1 MADLAII
8 IVNWRVRPLLEK
20 CLNSI
25 LANSDG
31 LKLQILVVDNDSR
44 DGTPEMVM
52 VEYPQVTM
60 ISLARNIGF
69 ARANNLAMKQA
80 KARYYLLLNPDTEI
94 VPGFFRQAIDYLDGH
109 PEVSI
114 VGPKIINPDGSTQLS
129 ISRFPDLLS
138 QVMVLLKLRNVLVGN
153 KFLSHYLFKDF
164 DYSQEQSVEQIMG
177 AAILVRP
184 EVFEKIGT
192 FDEHFFVWFEE
203 VDFCKRAKKKFLDI
217 RYVPHLSVIHYG
229 GESFSQRNMLRRQW
243 IFDKSLFYY
252 FFKHQPI
259 WQWLLIL
266 FVIPVNLVLT
276 LLYVIWLKHQ
286 DE

>member
-217 RYVPHLSVIHYG
+217 RYVSHLSVIHYG